1 MKLHSRLLVLA
12 GSLIWAVGGAI
23 IANAADPT
31 PIPEVLAQVDAS
43 TGKPKEAGKEFTIH
57 GIVGARLV
65 LSDMSAVALVLNP
78 GEPAVPVFAA
88 SATSLADLLPRNE
101 VTLTGKLGVG
111 PLGAGLELNAGSV
124 SVTATNKACGAS
136 ELRGASFLADAR
148 SLAGR
153 YVQITNV
160 TFVGPK
166 FDASGATKV
175 KGVDG
180 GEAVVRLG
188 KAAAGRDVPLGA
200 QDLFGFPIQ
209 GASGWEFVPCRFL
222 TVERKELLNLATK
235 HTCILC
241 HNPDMKIVGPAY
253 RDVAAKYRD
262 DPEAMSKVISQMKTG
277 GSGKWGTVPM
287 LPFDGKVPE
296 ADMKRLGEWI
306 LGYRWDSILA
316 D

>member
-1 MKLHSRLLVLA
+1 MHWRIWILILGSRCLLE
-12 GSLIWAVGGAI
+12 VGGGDFAR
-23 IANAADPT
+23 AADPT
-31 PIPEVLAQVDAS
+31 PIPEVLAQFDAA
-43 TGKPKEAGKEFTIH
+43 TGKPKEAGREFTIH
-57 GIVGARLV
+57 GVVGARLV
-65 LSDMSAVALVLNP
+65 LANAGAVALVLNP

-88 SATSLADLLPRNE
+88 SAAGLAELLPRNE

-111 PLGAGLELNAGSV
+111 PLGAGLELTASSV

-136 ELRGASFLADAR
+136 EPRGVGFLADAR

-153 YVQITNV
+153 YVQLTNV

-175 KGVDG
+175 KGADG
-180 GEAVVRLG
+180 AEGVVRLG
-188 KAAAGRDVPLGA
+188 KAAAGREVPSGA
-200 QDLFGFPIQ
+200 QDLFGFPVQ
-209 GASGWEFVPCRFL
+209 AATGWEFVPCRFL

-241 HNPDMKIVGPAY
+241 HNPDLKVVGPAY

-262 DPEAMSKVISQMKTG
+262 DAEALTKVIAQMKTG

-296 ADMKRLGEWI
+296 SDMKRLGDWI